1 MQEPGEGQLEGRAG
15 GRAAG
20 GPNRENLGRKAEAGE
35 GRPEF
40 GGGRG
45 LVKGAGWAGGGG
57 GRVAEGGDGGTEL
70 SGGRLE
76 RGDRRLE
83 VEAGRSFHDSVVFN
97 SALN

>member
-1 MQEPGEGQLEGRAG
+1 MGGGWGR
-15 GRAAG
+15 
-20 GPNRENLGRKAEAGE
+20 ES
-35 GRPEF
+35 
-40 GGGRG
+40 GGGR
-45 LVKGAGWAGGGG
+45 
-57 GRVAEGGDGGTEL
+57 RRGTEL